1 MPNLN
6 TKLFCHSFQI
16 QHGPVKKIPCISGI
30 NVVRLPEGLYLI
42 WCFGQL
48 SLKGQ
53 VLLAHVPHVPMSPG
67 LQITPRYL
75 DNYRKHNLP
84 VHQEVGQKKTLALSE
99 IRKNMKKSCF
109 KTHLAIKIEMCFVK
123 EDMLIV

>member
-53 VLLAHVPHVPMSPG
+53 VLLAHVPRAPNNPQVPGLLQKTQFTSSPG
-67 LQITPRYL
+67 SR
-75 DNYRKHNLP
+75 
-84 VHQEVGQKKTLALSE
+84 S
-99 IRKNMKKSCF
+99 
-109 KTHLAIKIEMCFVK
+109 K
-123 EDMLIV
+123 EDLCIVRNKKKYEKNHVSKLI